1 MSVRKTSLIGLASW
15 FNLEHTMHLESVLFS
30 DNCGVMTKLIA
41 DGKLGIKWWY
51 QIVSHW
57 KNYPRSVQSSKT
69 NSLRK
74 KLRQAWNNDFRL
86 DHMIHLDLMF
96 ISYNDD
102 ITFRE
107 RVNMI
112 QLVCNCITM
121 KTINK
126 NRDIEIDKRE
136 IDNRNRNWL
145 VKGLWWRGG
154 GLKGTNSE
162 KCLQAH
168 QSVGR
173 IH

>member
-1 MSVRKTSLIGLASW
+1 
-15 FNLEHTMHLESVLFS
+15 MHLESVLFS

-107 RVNMI
+107 SEYDTIGM
-112 QLVCNCITM
+112 QLYHNE
-121 KTINK
+121 N
-126 NRDIEIDKRE
+126 NQQE
-136 IDNRNRNWL
+136 
-145 VKGLWWRGG
+145 
-154 GLKGTNSE
+154 
-162 KCLQAH
+162 
-168 QSVGR
+168 
-173 IH
+173 